1 MKERLVIENFGPI
14 KHVDLNLNKINI
26 FIGPNASGK
35 STISKII
42 GIVKNAELYNHFN
55 KKNDKN
61 WINLFLDNLNIFTY
75 INSKSIIK
83 YENDKYKILKTAYK
97 KNISLKD
104 VDINFTDKDFTDKS
118 NLFKIFTSKL
128 DFSKLLFIPMER
140 SFISTVSSSLM
151 SLITNDVSLPKYIT
165 SFGSDFEKARKY
177 HNIYYIDFMNI
188 NYSFQDNIDIITSKK
203 DGNRILLSESASSIQ
218 SVVPLFLTMIY
229 STVNFIRN
237 HFVIEEPEL
246 NLFPETQKGLVS
258 FLTEN
263 TYKNNNSLTVNTHS
277 PYILMA
283 LNNLIEADNVLKEL
297 KKGKT
302 DNKILSERKEEIKKI
317 VKSEKF
323 IDFDDIAVYY
333 IHSDGTAEDIKDY
346 ENRLINAEKID
357 SVSDIFADEVDALA
371 DMKFQ

>member
-371 DMKFQ
+371 DIKFQ

>member
-1 MKERLVIENFGPI
+1 
-14 KHVDLNLNKINI
+14 
-26 FIGPNASGK
+26 
-35 STISKII
+35 
-42 GIVKNAELYNHFN
+42 
-55 KKNDKN
+55 
-61 WINLFLDNLNIFTY
+61 
-75 INSKSIIK
+75 
-83 YENDKYKILKTAYK
+83 
-97 KNISLKD
+97 
-104 VDINFTDKDFTDKS
+104 
-118 NLFKIFTSKL
+118 
-128 DFSKLLFIPMER
+128 
-140 SFISTVSSSLM
+140 
-151 SLITNDVSLPKYIT
+151 
-165 SFGSDFEKARKY
+165 
-177 HNIYYIDFMNI
+177 
-188 NYSFQDNIDIITSKK
+188 
-203 DGNRILLSESASSIQ
+203 
-218 SVVPLFLTMIY
+218 MIY

>member
-14 KHVDLNLNKINI
+14 KYVDLNLNKINI

-35 STISKII
+35 STISKINA
-42 GIVKNAELYNHFN
+42 IVKSQAILH
-55 KKNDKN
+55 
-61 WINLFLDNLNIFTY
+61 NLFKYRDKKKKEKVIDTLINFFNIKSFV
-75 INSKSIIK
+75 NEKSILK
-83 YENDKYKILKTAYK
+83 YQTDEYKIFKTFYNEEIK
-97 KNISLKD
+97 SLKD
-104 VDINFTDKDFTDKS
+104 VGIANVGNIDSLFNDAIKKS
-118 NLFKIFTSKL
+118 NFYKT
-128 DFSKLLFIPMER
+128 LFIPTER
-140 SFISTVSSSLM
+140 LFYSTISSSLM
-151 SLITNDVSLPKYIT
+151 GLINSDINLPKFFT
-165 SFGSDFEKARKY
+165 QFGNNFEKARTEF
-177 HNIYYIDFMNI
+177 NIYTIDFMGI
-188 NYSFQDNIDIITSKK
+188 NYSFQNGLDLIFSKQ
-203 DGNRILLSESASSIQ
+203 NERILLSESASSIQ
-218 SVVPLFLTMIY
+218 SIVPMFLTVL
-229 STVNFIRN
+229 SSSVNNKKN

-317 VKSEKF
+317 VKSEQF
-323 IDFDDIAVYY
+323 VDFDDIAVYY

-357 SVSDIFADEVDALA
+357 SVSDIFADEVDALS
-371 DMKFQ
+371 DIKF